1 LIFWTSTSVA
11 LGLVSVAVVHWLFT
25 RRMLAVSGAFTAIV
39 NRVRHGRSETVT
51 WTEAELQAAIA
62 AATFAEFDPALT
74 ADADPASSAQPLDLA
89 SSAGEQEAS
98 LADAPSALVEEPAV
112 VGSLPPPPRSVAQH
126 TVFLV
131 ALVLGGA
138 VSSLLGGHYQLG
150 FALQSET
157 FSQLTG
163 EHPLASVGLLL
174 VGGTLVGAGT
184 RMAGGCTSGHGLCG
198 VSRFQRGSLVATM
211 VFFATGILT
220 ALLIGSVA

>member
-1 LIFWTSTSVA
+1 MSFWTSTSVA

-74 ADADPASSAQPLDLA
+74 DADSGSSAELVDLE
-89 SSAGEQEAS
+89 SSAPGGEA
-98 LADAPSALVEEPAV
+98 LPADAPSALVEAPAV
-112 VGSLPPPPRSVAQH
+112 VGSLPPPPRSVAAH

-138 VSSLLGGHYQLG
+138 VSSLLDGHYQLG

-174 VGGTLVGAGT
+174 VGGALVGAGT